1 MGGRPES
8 IIVTG
13 TLRWP
18 GNNTLNVSISMFF
31 SLVIRQNGSHFE
43 NGRHLENRNMAH
55 LALNQNLFR
64 VLCSIIWPSKIQL
77 YQLLNNLIT
86 NLPCYRSKD

>member
-18 GNNTLNVSISMFF
+18 GNNTLNVSISMFS

-55 LALNQNLFR
+55 LALKGEVQ
-64 VLCSIIWPSKIQL
+64 
-77 YQLLNNLIT
+77 
-86 NLPCYRSKD
+86 